1 MIESRLVF
9 STYGNNICKECQK
22 RLHKCTCKKEEKQIA
37 NGAVRVHFEEKG
49 RKGAG
54 VTIISG
60 LSIET
65 TELKIT
71 TKNLKKYCGVGGTS
85 KDGLI
90 EIQGDQQKKS
100 RFFLEK
106 LGYKIQQANK

>member
-1 MIESRLVF
+1 MNESRLVF
-9 STYGNNICKECQK
+9 STYGNNICKECQN
-22 RLHKCTCKKEEKQIA
+22 RLHKCKCKKEGKQAA
-37 NGAVRVHFEEKG
+37 NEAIRVHFEEKG

-60 LSIET
+60 LSMKA

-85 KDGLI
+85 KVGLI
-90 EIQGDQQKKS
+90 EIQGDQRKKS
-100 RFFLEK
+100 RVFLEK
-106 LGYKIQQANK
+106 LGYKIQLVN